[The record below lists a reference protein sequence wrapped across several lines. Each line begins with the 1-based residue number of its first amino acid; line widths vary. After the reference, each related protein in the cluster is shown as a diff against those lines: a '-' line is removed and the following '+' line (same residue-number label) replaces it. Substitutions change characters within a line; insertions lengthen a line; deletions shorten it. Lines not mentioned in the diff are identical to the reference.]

1 MLLGKER
8 AGNAPPHP
16 PEDFLPFPGHASGA
30 FVLADLDGRKLLFS
44 EANQAIYEMSD
55 LSASVW
61 RSLDKGLSTAEIARE
76 LVATGLDAEK
86 AEGAI
91 EVTMVERR
99 RFSAVTTLRGPAAVA
114 DPSERLVMLGIRI
127 AGVDVQLSLSKSF
140 LTEVE
145 AVFGHFATNL
155 SEADALLVARSSGS
169 SVTFT
174 SPGKADWSSPRDQFI
189 PLLKAQLI
197 ETVLQRARYEVALH
211 AAALS
216 HENGAV
222 LLMGSPGAGKTTLA
236 IALAKAGLGVLADDV
251 VLLDEKGLIT
261 GVTMPFTAKSSCWAL
276 LESHWPGIADFP
288 SHCRPDGQ
296 TLCYIPN
303 DQLADPHA
311 RTIQAV
317 IILDRQ
323 ENARTK
329 LTELDLTCA
338 LAALVAEGATRD
350 ERLSPSGFS
359 ALIAG
364 LRGARCCRLTY
375 SNLMEAAEAVRR
387 FTT

>member
-1 MLLGKER
+1 
-8 AGNAPPHP
+8 
-16 PEDFLPFPGHASGA
+16 
-30 FVLADLDGRKLLFS
+30 
-44 EANQAIYEMSD
+44 
-55 LSASVW
+55 
-61 RSLDKGLSTAEIARE
+61 
-76 LVATGLDAEK
+76 
-86 AEGAI
+86 
-91 EVTMVERR
+91 
-99 RFSAVTTLRGPAAVA
+99 
-114 DPSERLVMLGIRI
+114 
-127 AGVDVQLSLSKSF
+127 
-140 LTEVE
+140 
-145 AVFGHFATNL
+145 
-155 SEADALLVARSSGS
+155 
-169 SVTFT
+169 
-174 SPGKADWSSPRDQFI
+174 
-189 PLLKAQLI
+189 
-197 ETVLQRARYEVALH
+197 
-211 AAALS
+211 
-216 HENGAV
+216 
-222 LLMGSPGAGKTTLA
+222 MGSPGAGKTTLA

-261 GVTMPFTAKSSCWAL
+261 GVTLPFTAKSSCWDL

-288 SHCRPDGQ
+288 RHCRPDGQ

-303 DQLADPHA
+303 DQLADPQP

-387 FTT
+387 FTA